1 MSTTDGS
8 ADADE
13 TERADDVMI
22 DASGTTDEHV
32 PESPPAT
39 DGVPTALILVDV
51 IASFFDERQPN
62 YYLAAVDVLEPIRDL
77 LETARER
84 GTLVVHAVER
94 HYPGLEDFEFGKLPR
109 HHEIGASDAEYVP
122 GFAPS
127 ASGRE
132 VEVPKR
138 RFSAFYAT
146 DLDLLLREQ
155 GIRRVIL
162 VGVKTNVCIRA
173 SAQDAFAGG
182 FEVWVPRETTNSNRQ
197 HLAEAS
203 LEDIERYIGRVPT
216 FHEAKASL

>member
-1 MSTTDGS
+1 MTSDEQPGLPVADSS
-8 ADADE
+8 AEA
-13 TERADDVMI
+13 
-22 DASGTTDEHV
+22 
-32 PESPPAT
+32 
-39 DGVPTALILVDV
+39 VPTALVLVDV
-51 IASFFDERQPN
+51 IASFFEEGQPN
-62 YYLAAVDVLEPIRDL
+62 FYPAAPEVLGPIKEL
-77 LETARER
+77 LSIARTN

-94 HYPGLEDFEFGKLPR
+94 HYPGLEDFEFRKLPR
-109 HHEIGASDAEYVP
+109 HHEIGATDAAYAP
-122 GFAPS
+122 GFEPV

-155 GIRRVIL
+155 GIRRVVL

-182 FEVWVPRETTNSNRQ
+182 FEVWVPRETTNSNRP

-203 LEDIERYIGRVPT
+203 LEDIERYIGRVPS
-216 FHEAKASL
+216 FAEARATL

>member
-1 MSTTDGS
+1 M
-8 ADADE
+8 
-13 TERADDVMI
+13 TEHQSMNQTNPDL
-22 DASGTTDEHV
+22 TNTDEHV
-32 PESPPAT
+32 PETSPKT

-62 YYLAAVDVLEPIRDL
+62 FYPAALEVLDPIREL
-77 LETARER
+77 LELARER

-122 GFAPS
+122 GFGPI

-182 FEVWVPRETTNSNRQ
+182 FEVWVPRETTNSNRP

-216 FHEAKASL
+216 FEEAKASL

>member
-1 MSTTDGS
+1 MS
-8 ADADE
+8 
-13 TERADDVMI
+13 I
-22 DASGTTDEHV
+22 DRTVPSTITSSDNLTDEHT
-32 PESPPAT
+32 PESTPDVT
-39 DGVPTALILVDV
+39 IPTALVLVDV
-51 IASFFDERQPN
+51 IASFFDPDEANFYP
-62 YYLAAVDVLEPIRDL
+62 AALDVLDPIREL
-77 LETARER
+77 LDTARER
-84 GTLVVHAVER
+84 GSLIIHAVER

-109 HHEIGASDAEYVP
+109 HHQIGESDAEYVP
-122 GFAPS
+122 GFEPV

-132 VEVPKR
+132 VEVGKR

-182 FEVWVPRETTNSNRQ
+182 FEVWVPRETTNSNRA

-203 LEDIERYIGRVPT
+203 LEDIERYMGRVPT
-216 FHEAKASL
+216 FEEAKATL